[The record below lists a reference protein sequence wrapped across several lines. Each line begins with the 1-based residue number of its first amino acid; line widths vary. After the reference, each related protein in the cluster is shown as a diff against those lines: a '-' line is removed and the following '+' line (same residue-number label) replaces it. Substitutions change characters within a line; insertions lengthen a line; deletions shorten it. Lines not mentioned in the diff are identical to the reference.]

1 MSFLFDSQPLV
12 VNKDLA
18 TAIGL
23 NEALVL
29 QQIHY
34 WLEINRQADKN
45 SYDGCYW
52 TYNTIAEWQEQF
64 PFFSYDTVK
73 RTLKK
78 LRDAGLLLTGNYNR
92 KKMDRTIWY
101 TINYTRLDEIEQKY
115 RSVRTPETPESETGE
130 TLVDY
135 VNDDHVMG
143 DNICTNSSPQSEKD
157 PKNRAESHWGKMHQ
171 CNSANC
177 PNGLGQNAPL
187 QKGKLP
193 QAIPEITTEINSE
206 ISSSSSAEKNPLPA
220 PDVEAMRK
228 RIEKNIGYADLCK
241 KYGPK
246 SVEELLRLIV
256 NTMCSPVPSLR
267 FGQQDVPMQEI
278 RAKLLG
284 LTEDHVELV
293 LQALRQVD
301 RKSIRNYPAYIL
313 KSLYNAPL
321 MQLMART
328 KPAEGSGYGISYDL
342 RKVEERRKKPPVYQ
356 QRGRR

>member
-52 TYNTIAEWQEQF
+52 TYNTVAEWQEQF

-73 RTLKK
+73 RTLRK

-101 TINYTRLDEIEQKY
+101 TIDYSRLEEIEREY
-115 RSVRTPETPESETGE
+115 RSSGTPETPESETGG
-130 TLVDY
+130 TPTNNVKNTH
-135 VNDDHVMG
+135 VKCDDIH
-143 DNICTNSSPQSEKD
+143 TNPGSQTEKSSE
-157 PKNRAESHWGKMHQ
+157 NRAEPHWGKMHQ

-187 QKGKLP
+187 QKGNLP

-206 ISSSSSAEKNPLPA
+206 ISSSSSAEKDPLPA
-220 PDVEAMRK
+220 PGIKAMRK
-228 RIEKNIGYADLCK
+228 RIEKNIGYVDLRQ
-241 KYGPK
+241 KYDPK

-256 NTMCSPVPSLR
+256 NTVCSRVPSLR

-278 RAKLLG
+278 RARLLELNG
-284 LTEDHVELV
+284 EHMVLV
-293 LQALRQVD
+293 LKALQKVD

-313 KSLYNAPL
+313 KSLYNAPM
-321 MQLMART
+321 MQLMAGT
-328 KPAEGSGYGISYDL
+328 KSVEASGFGISYDL
-342 RKVEERRKKPPVYQ
+342 KKVEERGKKMPAYRKTKF
-356 QRGRR
+356 

>member
-18 TAIGL
+18 AAIGL

-73 RTLKK
+73 RTLRK

-101 TINYTRLDEIEQKY
+101 TIDYSRLDELEREY
-115 RSVRTPETPESETGE
+115 RSDGTPKTPESEAGE
-130 TLVDY
+130 IPVDC
-135 VNDDHVMG
+135 VDDDHVES
-143 DNICTNSSPQSEKD
+143 DNTCTKLDPQSEKG
-157 PKNRAESHWGKMHQ
+157 PENRAESHWGKMHQ

-241 KYGPK
+241 KYELK

-256 NTMCSPVPSLR
+256 NTVCSPVPSLR
-267 FGQQDVPMQEI
+267 FGHQDIPMQEI
-278 RAKLLG
+278 RARLLG

-293 LQALRQVD
+293 LKALQQVD

-321 MQLMART
+321 MQLMAST

-342 RKVEERRKKPPVYQ
+342 EKIKEKAKKPPIY
-356 QRGRR
+356 RK